1 MRKLIFERLLLH
13 RFGSGTSQR
22 TFFERAVSPSRSG
35 ATRLDGTVRIKM
47 ESVQNACRVDF
58 YFKFPSVL
66 EQYGDP
72 AKMRGAL
79 CSFPYFQ
86 KSARRA
92 AFYRKSAVP
101 KEARFPQQRNRSGM
115 GLSRFVGVFVFVS
128 ERKRQCLS
136 TDHHHRSMPWPSR
149 TRVRQQV
156 QGDRYQ
162 SRTME
167 SDKSENEP

>member
-115 GLSRFVGVFVFVS
+115 GQPLCGRLHLRLRKETFPHGTPFHRPSSSIYSMAEPNES
-128 ERKRQCLS
+128 EAAR
-136 TDHHHRSMPWPSR
+136 
-149 TRVRQQV
+149 
-156 QGDRYQ
+156 
-162 SRTME
+162 
-167 SDKSENEP
+167 